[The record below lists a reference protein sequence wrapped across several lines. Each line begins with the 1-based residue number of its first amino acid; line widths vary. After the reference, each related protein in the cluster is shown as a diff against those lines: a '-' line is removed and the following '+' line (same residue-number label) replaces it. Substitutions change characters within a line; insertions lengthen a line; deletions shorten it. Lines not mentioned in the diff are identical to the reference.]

1 MKVVASIALCIYY
14 VRIRV
19 ILKGVT
25 VRFFRRSPYDNRRV
39 GPIGL
44 PPRTYVNTH
53 LTNVSVEISI
63 FKYDFPTYSL
73 RICVIIKYFTID

>member
-1 MKVVASIALCIYY
+1 MGINVLASHLLCAYSRNSEGYY
-14 VRIRV
+14 ARS
-19 ILKGVT
+19 
-25 VRFFRRSPYDNRRV
+25 FRRSPRDNRRV

-44 PPRTYVNTH
+44 LPRTYVNTH